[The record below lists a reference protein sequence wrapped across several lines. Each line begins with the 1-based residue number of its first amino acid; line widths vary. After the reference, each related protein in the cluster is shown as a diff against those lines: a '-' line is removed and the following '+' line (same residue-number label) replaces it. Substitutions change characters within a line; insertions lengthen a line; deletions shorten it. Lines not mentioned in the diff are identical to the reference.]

1 MKKLLAAAAVLLAL
15 SGTHAAAQAPGLT
28 AEVLYSWCTT
38 KVPRQPADV
47 TGKEKQDAKLLNQMT
62 EWAGFHKASR
72 LRERCMYYV
81 LGIADGI
88 GVFAKLHNVKDCVP
102 NGVKASSL
110 ADLVVNYYDNVPAE
124 RHLDA
129 MDFVTLAFVNAFNCK
144 KTENNAK
151 PSSERGT

>member
-1 MKKLLAAAAVLLAL
+1 MKKLLATAVVLLAL
-15 SGTHAAAQAPGLT
+15 CAQASAQAPGLT
-28 AEVLYSWCTT
+28 AEVLYDWCTT

-47 TGKEKQDAKLLNQMT
+47 TGKEKQDMKLLGQMT
-62 EWAGFHKASR
+62 AWAGFHKASR

-88 GVFAKLHNVKDCVP
+88 GVFAKLYNVKDCVP

-124 RHLDA
+124 RHLNA
-129 MDFVTLAFVNAFNCK
+129 MDFVTLAFTNAFNCK
-144 KTENNAK
+144 KTENDAK
-151 PSSERGT
+151 SSSERKS